1 MECWR
6 GLWEGRPSVI
16 DTQNFTIEARKPY
29 YHDTVQA
36 SSTIS
41 SLLKSYET
49 GSGPMNCSPLGY
61 SSMGILQASILGWVA
76 MSSSRGSSQSRDQ
89 TQVYRIAG
97 GFFTI

>member
-29 YHDTVQA
+29 YHDTVQS

-49 GSGPMNCSPLGY
+49 GSGPMNC
-61 SSMGILQASILGWVA
+61 
-76 MSSSRGSSQSRDQ
+76 
-89 TQVYRIAG
+89 RI
-97 GFFTI
+97 